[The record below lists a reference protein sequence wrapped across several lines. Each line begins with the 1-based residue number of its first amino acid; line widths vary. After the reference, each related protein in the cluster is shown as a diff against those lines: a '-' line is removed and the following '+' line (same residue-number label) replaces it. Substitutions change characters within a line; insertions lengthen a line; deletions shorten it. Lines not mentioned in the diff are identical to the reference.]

1 MRVRSRPLPSVLA
14 RLLPIVLAVSLLA
27 AACLPATP
35 EVVKIGLVAPFEG
48 RYREIGSDVI
58 PAVRLAIH
66 EWAALNSGRGGRA
79 LAFELV
85 SYDDE
90 GDPLQAVEQARKLAS
105 DPDVEIVIGHWLDS
119 TSQAALPVYTAAD
132 LRLITWITLPVDFP
146 NAVLNLAP
154 SQTSLQ
160 GAAERWLRQAEPGM
174 LLLSGTGD
182 VQEAVTMLERAPRD
196 QPVIGAPVFGLAQF
210 GALAGEQADGVYYV
224 TGNALPA
231 DNVDLAGLDV
241 ERFVQGFEEN
251 SLGSPPGPLAASAYV
266 AAWVAMTE
274 VAAAHGYPLPE
285 LPVAPLEFDEAG
297 RRVSAPI
304 YLYRWQGGERV
315 FAEQVR

>member
-1 MRVRSRPLPSVLA
+1 TCTLASRRGPSLTPASRRYAPCSGPPTPPTCISAPPAMGADGTTSPFHSRSMSRMRVRSRPLPSVLA
-14 RLLPIVLAVSLLA
+14 RLLPVVLAVSLLA

-132 LRLITWITLPVDFP
+132 LRLIT
-146 NAVLNLAP
+146 
-154 SQTSLQ
+154 
-160 GAAERWLRQAEPGM
+160 
-174 LLLSGTGD
+174 
-182 VQEAVTMLERAPRD
+182 
-196 QPVIGAPVFGLAQF
+196 
-210 GALAGEQADGVYYV
+210 
-224 TGNALPA
+224 
-231 DNVDLAGLDV
+231 
-241 ERFVQGFEEN
+241 
-251 SLGSPPGPLAASAYV
+251 
-266 AAWVAMTE
+266 
-274 VAAAHGYPLPE
+274 
-285 LPVAPLEFDEAG
+285 
-297 RRVSAPI
+297 
-304 YLYRWQGGERV
+304 
-315 FAEQVR
+315 

>member
-1 MRVRSRPLPSVLA
+1 MRVRKWPLLPVLA
-14 RLLPIVLAVSLLA
+14 RAVPALLAVSLVVT
-27 AACLPATP
+27 ACIPVTP

-66 EWAALNSGRGGRA
+66 EWAALNNGRGGRS

-90 GDPLQAVEQARKLAS
+90 GDPGQAIEQARKLAS
-105 DPDVEIVIGHWLDS
+105 DPGVEIVIGHWLDA

-132 LRLITWITLPVDFP
+132 LRLITWITQPVDYP

-160 GAAERWLRQAEPGM
+160 GAAERWLRQAEPGT
-174 LLLSGTGD
+174 LLLSGSGD
-182 VQEAVTMLERAPRD
+182 VQEAVTMLERTSRD

-210 GALAGEQADGVYYV
+210 GALAGQQADGVYYV
-224 TGNALPA
+224 TGHALPA
-231 DNVDLAGLDV
+231 DSLDLRQADV
-241 ERFVQGFEEN
+241 EHFVEGYQEN
-251 SLGSPPGPLAASAYV
+251 SLGSLPGPLAASAYV
-266 AAWVAMTE
+266 ATWIAMTE
-274 VAAAHGYPLPE
+274 IAAAHDYPLPE
-285 LPVAPLEFDEAG
+285 LPIVPLEFDEAG
-297 RRVSAPI
+297 RRVSAPV
-304 YLYRWQGGERV
+304 YLYRWQAGERIL
-315 FAEQVR
+315 AEQLR